1 MLSDFIETDKHPL
14 RELNIS
20 KNVMSNSKG
29 LLILLRACKNNS
41 SLRILKANDCSLPIE
56 VNNALRNL
64 VEAQQRCESRSV
76 LQRVYLKNSAVFDS
90 LQFRVL
96 FSELFT
102 KILKGS
108 QPLRQVLF
116 SFDPKTNG
124 NTPAH
129 FNQLIGNEPE

>member
-41 SLRILKANDCSLPIE
+41 SLRVLKANDCSLPIE

-64 VEAQQRCESRSV
+64 VETQQRCESRSV
-76 LQRVYLKNSAVFDS
+76 LQQVYLKNSAVFDS
-90 LQFRVL
+90 LRFRVL
-96 FSELFT
+96 FSELYT
-102 KILKGS
+102 KI
-108 QPLRQVLF
+108 
-116 SFDPKTNG
+116 
-124 NTPAH
+124 
-129 FNQLIGNEPE
+129 